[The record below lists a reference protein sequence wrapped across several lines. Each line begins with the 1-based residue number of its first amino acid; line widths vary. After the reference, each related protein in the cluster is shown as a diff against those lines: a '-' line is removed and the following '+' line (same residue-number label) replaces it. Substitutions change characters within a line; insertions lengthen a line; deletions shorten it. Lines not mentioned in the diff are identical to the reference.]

1 VDDGDAAADALAEAL
16 DPLGERGPIGPL
28 DVWRHQLGD
37 EAAFLPERLAAA
49 VEVAAAQPHR
59 AEDPHRPDRK
69 PRQAQER
76 HEQAAKRGAGEH
88 QSLNLYP
95 NPRTVSTCCPPAP

>member
-1 VDDGDAAADALAEAL
+1 LS
-16 DPLGERGPIGPL
+16 P
-28 DVWRHQLGD
+28 
-37 EAAFLPERLAAA
+37 A

-59 AEDPHRPDRK
+59 AEEAHRPDRK

-95 NPRTVSTCCPPAP
+95 NPRTVSTCCPPAPSFLRMAVMWTSMVRSKMAASRPRAESMISSRLTTLPGRPAR